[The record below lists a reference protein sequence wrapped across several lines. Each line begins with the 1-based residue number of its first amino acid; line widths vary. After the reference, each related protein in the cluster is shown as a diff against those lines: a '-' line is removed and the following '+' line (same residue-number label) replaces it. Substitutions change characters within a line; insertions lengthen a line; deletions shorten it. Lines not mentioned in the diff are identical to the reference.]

1 MECFLAAKQLR
12 FAITTFCFGCVFLWI
27 LSGQY
32 LDRQHRYTDASSTSR
47 DHLGKR
53 ALEAAAGGQS
63 LRAAAKRRL
72 LEAREEINATQAM
85 DETLH
90 QMVYNTNT
98 NSAGS
103 SGSINR
109 DTYNRST
116 AQVSK
121 LRMRVRMLSCS
132 GLWLLCSDVRVVRFV
147 SDLQELLCSPRCSL

>member
-1 MECFLAAKQLR
+1 MECFLPAKQLR
-12 FAITTFCFGCVFLWI
+12 CAITTFCFGCVFLWI

-53 ALEAAAGGQS
+53 ALAAAAGGQS
-63 LRAAAKRRL
+63 LHRLRVAKRRL
-72 LEAREEINATQAM
+72 LEAREEINGTQAM

-90 QMVYNTNT
+90 QMVYNISTRSS

-103 SGSINR
+103 SGST
-109 DTYNRST
+109 TYNRST

-121 LRMRVRMLSCS
+121 YVCRVSMLSC
-132 GLWLLCSDVRVVRFV
+132 
-147 SDLQELLCSPRCSL
+147 Q